1 MREVGLEFLGEHP
14 PSGFLER
21 PWAVFRKAWGGG
33 ERRRAP
39 RVARTEIVTVEYFS
53 ESMKLIA
60 SEVARTENV
69 GRSGLRLAVRAAPVE
84 FDLVGVS
91 CELYGFDAL
100 AAVRNRFSAKDALE
114 RLCVQFIDKEWPL

>member
-39 RVARTEIVTVEYFS
+39 RVPRTEIVTVEYFS
-53 ESMKLIA
+53 ESMELIA

-69 GRSGLRLAVRAAPVE
+69 GRSGLRIAVSAAPVE

-91 CELYGFDAL
+91 CELHGFDAL

>member
-1 MREVGLEFLGEHP
+1 
-14 PSGFLER
+14 
-21 PWAVFRKAWGGG
+21 
-33 ERRRAP
+33 
-39 RVARTEIVTVEYFS
+39 
-53 ESMKLIA
+53 
-60 SEVARTENV
+60 
-69 GRSGLRLAVRAAPVE
+69 LRLAVRAAPVE